1 MTEKSS
7 VGTEV
12 LNTMNRVYAHAL
24 TTTSGG
30 NVSAVDDEENVWIT
44 PSGIDKGTLTPP
56 DIAKVLPDGSWE
68 GRYAPS
74 MEIPFHAGIYRLRK
88 DIRGIVH
95 AHAPAVVAYACARKI
110 PEPKVARIYADVL
123 GEISGSVYD
132 LPGSLKLGEIVKAE
146 FKKGFSA
153 VMMDNHGATVGGRD
167 LADAY
172 RKYETLDDLC
182 NTLIN
187 AAILGSVKMQKNEI
201 GLPKWDITESKIE
214 VSEEIRAAK
223 ESVVAFLKRSYKNR
237 LAGASWGTFALRV
250 GAGYVLNRDE
260 SDRERLTAE
269 DILYVEN
276 GKKSGCGNAQYAP
289 YVERIL
295 KSCLQ
300 ANAVFISHPCAI
312 MGFAVANVPFD
323 SKLIPESYLMLK
335 EVGQLPY
342 EAVSDANR
350 VAEKLTIKTPVAVM
364 DNECAIT
371 IGKNAIK
378 AFDRM
383 EVLDY
388 SARSVIGAKHLAEL
402 VPINAEQT
410 AEIDRTFDGW

>member
-1 MTEKSS
+1 MTETS
-7 VGTEV
+7 VRMEV

-30 NVSAVDDEENVWIT
+30 NISAVDDDGNVWIT

-56 DIAKVLPDGSWE
+56 DIAKVFSDGSWE

-74 MEIPFHAGIYRLRK
+74 MEIPFHAGIYRLRE

-123 GEISGSVYD
+123 GEIAGSKYD

-146 FKKGFSA
+146 FKKGFST
-153 VMMDNHGATVGGRD
+153 VMMDNHGATVGGKD
-167 LADAY
+167 LTDAY

-187 AAILGSVKMQKNEI
+187 AAILGGVKVPKYEI
-201 GLPKWDITESKIE
+201 RLPNWNISESKAE
-214 VSEEIRAAK
+214 DSEEIKTAK
-223 ESVVAFLKRSYKNR
+223 ESVVSFLKRSYQNR
-237 LAGASWGTFALRV
+237 LAGASRGTFALRV
-250 GAGYVLNRDE
+250 GEGYVLNRDE
-260 SDRERLTAE
+260 SDRERLTPE

-276 GKKSGCGNAQYAP
+276 GKKSGNGSAQYAP
-289 YVERIL
+289 YVEEIFQN
-295 KSCLQ
+295 CPQ
-300 ANAVFISHPCAI
+300 ANAVFVAHPCAI

-342 EAVSDANR
+342 EAVSDAKR
-350 VAEKLTIKTPVAVM
+350 VAEKLTVKTPVVVI